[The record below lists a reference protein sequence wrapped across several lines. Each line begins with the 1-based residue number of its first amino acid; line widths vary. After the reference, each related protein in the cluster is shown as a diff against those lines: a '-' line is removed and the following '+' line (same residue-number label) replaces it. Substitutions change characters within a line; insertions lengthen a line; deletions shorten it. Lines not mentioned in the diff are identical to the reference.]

1 MLQNKF
7 TAFRTKTDKPS
18 YGPEPLNFHAAHAS
32 ITGHPLTNNGH
43 SLQVD
48 ASMGT
53 VQIYV
58 DTVKEAD
65 KVVEKTQTYE
75 AMQLHFHS
83 PSEHTLDGVVFGA
96 EMQIVMTK
104 KADAAGHA
112 APSHRRL
119 SSAAAATPTAGPS
132 DTMVVSVLFKTTEG
146 SDNLF
151 LESLGWKGAATGHG
165 QLPTAGH
172 AYNHT
177 RRRLAASGSH
187 SAGGDIDLGASFG
200 HILTGTFDA
209 YAGSLTTPPCSE
221 GVQWIVMR
229 GTDTISAKQ
238 VKAFKSLF
246 PDGNA
251 RPTQARDREGRTW
264 VREGKVFPIVVKSGC
279 LESGQ
284 PTPHVHS
291 FVR

>member
-1 MLQNKF
+1 
-7 TAFRTKTDKPS
+7 
-18 YGPEPLNFHAAHAS
+18 
-32 ITGHPLTNNGH
+32 
-43 SLQVD
+43 
-48 ASMGT
+48 MGT
-53 VQIYV
+53 IQIYV
-58 DTVKEAD
+58 DTVKENQ
-65 KVVEKTQTYE
+65 KVVEKTQIYE
-75 AMQLHFHS
+75 ATQLHFHS

-132 DTMVVSVLFKTTEG
+132 DTTVVSVLFKTTVG

-165 QLPTAGH
+165 HLPTAGH

-177 RRRLAASGSH
+177 RRLAASGSH

-209 YAGSLTTPPCSE
+209 YSGSLTTPPCSE
-221 GVQWIVMR
+221 GVQWVVMR
-229 GTDTISAKQ
+229 STDTISANQ

-251 RPTQARDREGRTW
+251 RPTQAREGSAW
-264 VREGKVFPIVVKSGC
+264 VREGKVLPIAVKSGC
-279 LESGQ
+279 LRSGM
-284 PTPHVHS
+284 PVPHVHS